1 MMIRGT
7 TNDGRTPSRK
17 RCRGNLRPAPFAITP
32 SVVARVLTLAARPVA
47 RAVLVP
53 LSPVKLV
60 DRPRRS
66 QDPRLAKV
74 NDDQAEQS
82 SFSRL
87 PLQEYGR
94 KRMADGG
101 GVSLNPQALVD
112 RGEASPHPIQRS
124 TTTDSSTADHAGGCE
139 GQAAEV
145 TSGAVAGGR
154 LIPPENARQPH
165 KTDNLTLP
173 PRRTGKSYAQE
184 IARLADELEGQTV
197 IAITRCPGKPNPH
210 LKIIRAAAEALRVKA
225 EAKIDWARVAA
236 AHAARPGPQAQPVTP
251 PLEAAPSREE
261 CPRCGIPGWKGCAH
275 FLPCEETFVRPNSAE
290 DWRKGGQGKSE
301 KIRFTGKRQ
310 GIGVLPI

>member
-7 TNDGRTPSRK
+7 TNDGRTPPRK
-17 RCRGNLRPAPFAITP
+17 LFRGNLSPAPFAITP
-32 SVVARVLTLAARPVA
+32 SVVARVLALAARPVA

-112 RGEASPHPIQRS
+112 RGEASPHTIQQS
-124 TTTDSSTADHAGGCE
+124 TTTDRQTADHAGGCE
-139 GQAAEV
+139 GRAAEV
-145 TSGAVAGGR
+145 TSGAVDGG
-154 LIPPENARQPH
+154 PVSPANARQPH
-165 KTDNLTLP
+165 NTANLTLP
-173 PRRTGKSYAQE
+173 TTP
-184 IARLADELEGQTV
+184 
-197 IAITRCPGKPNPH
+197 PH
-210 LKIIRAAAEALRVKA
+210 LRMERLHSATAFLKARCVLVMVVNRDALVREYRVSGKRYA
-225 EAKIDWARVAA
+225 M
-236 AHAARPGPQAQPVTP
+236 
-251 PLEAAPSREE
+251 L
-261 CPRCGIPGWKGCAH
+261 
-275 FLPCEETFVRPNSAE
+275 AE
-290 DWRKGGQGKSE
+290 DVIKFAQSLGMA
-301 KIRFTGKRQ
+301 
-310 GIGVLPI
+310 

>member
-1 MMIRGT
+1 MIRRT
-7 TNDGRTPSRK
+7 TNDGRKPPRK
-17 RCRGNLRPAPFAITP
+17 LCRGNLSPAPFAITP

-82 SFSRL
+82 SFNRL

-112 RGEASPHPIQRS
+112 RGEASPHPIQKS
-124 TTTDSSTADHAGGCE
+124 TTTDNATADHAGGCE

-154 LIPPENARQPH
+154 LVPPANARQPH
-165 KTDNLTLP
+165 NTANLTLP

-184 IARLADELEGQTV
+184 IARHADELEGQTV

-236 AHAARPGPQAQPVTP
+236 AHAARPGPQAQPVAP